1 MITFERS
8 FNYDIVRRVMTHP
21 QVWPH
26 ISDDG
31 SPAHQDYRPP
41 EGEHIW
47 YVLAWDN
54 GKELL
59 GLWMFH
65 PQNAVCW
72 EVHTCLLPNAWGERA
87 HIAARA
93 LPEWIW
99 QHTPCRRIVTHV
111 PENNRLA
118 LRFALK
124 AGMTIFGC
132 NKASYLKHGRLCDQL
147 CLGLS
152 KPEEVAVHEGEADA
166 LRVEGEA
173 RPDRVGV
180 GRESRHCY
188 DP

>member
-1 MITFERS
+1 
-8 FNYDIVRRVMTHP
+8 
-21 QVWPH
+21 
-26 ISDDG
+26 
-31 SPAHQDYRPP
+31 
-41 EGEHIW
+41 
-47 YVLAWDN
+47 VLAWDN

>member
-1 MITFERS
+1 MIAFERTR
-8 FNYDIVRRVMTHP
+8 NYDIVRRVMTHP
-21 QVWPH
+21 QIWPH

-31 SPAHQDYRPP
+31 SPSHQDYRPP

-54 GKELL
+54 GEELL

-65 PQNAVCW
+65 PQNAICW

-87 HIAARA
+87 YTAARA

-99 QHTPCRRIVTHV
+99 RHTPCRRIVTNV
-111 PENNRLA
+111 PSSNRLA
-118 LRFALK
+118 LRFALR

-152 KPEEVAVHEGEADA
+152 KPEEVAVPGAETGRQANEGETDA
-166 LRVEGEA
+166 LRATPEA
-173 RPDRVGV
+173 RADRVGV
-180 GRESRHCY
+180 
-188 DP
+188 